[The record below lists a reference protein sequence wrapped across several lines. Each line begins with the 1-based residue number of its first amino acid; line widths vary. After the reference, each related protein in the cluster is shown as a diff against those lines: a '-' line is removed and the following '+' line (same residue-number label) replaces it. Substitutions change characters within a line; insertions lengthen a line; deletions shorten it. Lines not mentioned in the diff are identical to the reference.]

1 MAAFNTLDNLAD
13 QHPAGAVVLV
23 RADLN
28 VPLDDS
34 GAVRDATRLERLL
47 PTLKALADGG
57 YRIGVLSHFG
67 RPKGQR
73 VAEMSLAPVANALG
87 GLQGTDVR
95 FAEDCIGTAAAE
107 VLQAL
112 PEGGICVLENTRFH
126 AGEESDDADFATAL
140 AAPAD
145 AYVNDAFSAAHRAH
159 ASTHGITAHLP
170 TYCGLAM
177 QAELEALDAALG
189 APQRPL
195 VAVVGGAKISTKLD
209 LLGNL
214 SAKVDTL
221 VIGGGMANTF
231 IAAQGHDVGKSLC
244 ENAMLDT
251 ARAIMAEA
259 EKQGCRILLPSDAAI
274 APEFA
279 AGQTPQM
286 VDATAIPADQMI
298 LDAGPK
304 ATKDV
309 CAAFDAAAT
318 LIWNGPLGA
327 FEIEPFDAA
336 TNQAAQHAAQLTK
349 NGKLTS
355 VAGGGDTVAA
365 LNHAKAGEDFTYV
378 STAGGAFLE
387 WLEGKTLPGVAALE
401 KAAN

>member
-1 MAAFNTLDNLAD
+1 MSDFKTLDQLAAD
-13 QHPAGAVVLV
+13 TPRGSIVLI

-28 VPLDDS
+28 VPLDEG

-47 PTLKALADGG
+47 PSLEKLSQHGF
-57 YRIGVLSHFG
+57 RIGILSHFG

-73 VAEMSLAPVANALG
+73 VAAMSLAPVADALAELLG
-87 GLQGTDVR
+87 QTVA
-95 FAEDCIGTAAAE
+95 FADDCIGEVAAN
-107 VLQAL
+107 AL
-112 PEGGICVLENTRFH
+112 AALAEGGICVLENTRFH
-126 AGEESDDADFATAL
+126 AGEEADEADFAKAL
-140 AAPAD
+140 AAPAA

-159 ASTHGITAHLP
+159 ASTHGITKYAP

-177 QAELEALDAALG
+177 QAELDALDAALG
-189 APQRPL
+189 APQRPV

-214 SAKVDTL
+214 SARVDTL

-231 IAAQGHDVGKSLC
+231 LAAQGHSVGTSLC
-244 ENAMLDT
+244 EDAMLDT

-259 EKQGCRILLPSDAAI
+259 DKQGCTILLPQDAAI
-274 APEFA
+274 AHAFA
-279 AGQTPQM
+279 AGQEAEIVSANGVP
-286 VDATAIPADQMI
+286 DDKMI
-298 LDAGPK
+298 LDAGPD
-304 ATKDV
+304 AVRDI
-309 CAAFDAAAT
+309 CAAFDGAAT

-336 TNQAAQHAAQLTK
+336 TNQAAQHAAALTQK
-349 NGKLTS
+349 GQLTS

-365 LNHAKAGEDFTYV
+365 LNHAGAGENFSYV

-387 WLEGKTLPGVAALE
+387 WLEGKTLPGVAALR
-401 KAAN
+401 

>member
-1 MAAFNTLDNLAD
+1 MSDFKTLDQLAAD
-13 QHPAGAVVLV
+13 RPRGSIVLI

-28 VPLDDS
+28 VPLDEG

-47 PTLKALADGG
+47 PSLEKLSQHGF
-57 YRIGVLSHFG
+57 RIGILSHFG

-73 VAEMSLAPVANALG
+73 VAAMSLAPVADALAELLG
-87 GLQGTDVR
+87 QTVA
-95 FAEDCIGTAAAE
+95 FADDCIGEVAAN
-107 VLQAL
+107 AL
-112 PEGGICVLENTRFH
+112 AALAEGGICVLENTRFH
-126 AGEESDDADFATAL
+126 AGEEADEADFAKAL
-140 AAPAD
+140 AAPAA

-159 ASTHGITAHLP
+159 GSTHGITKYAP

-177 QAELEALDAALG
+177 QAELDALDAALG
-189 APQRPL
+189 APQRPV

-214 SAKVDTL
+214 SARVDTL

-231 IAAQGHDVGKSLC
+231 LAAQGHSVGTSLC
-244 ENAMLDT
+244 EDAMLDT

-259 EKQGCRILLPSDAAI
+259 DKQGCTILLPQDAAI
-274 APEFA
+274 APAFA
-279 AGQTPQM
+279 AGQEVEIVSANGVP
-286 VDATAIPADQMI
+286 DDKMI
-298 LDAGPK
+298 LDAGPD
-304 ATKDV
+304 AVRDI
-309 CAAFDAAAT
+309 CAAFDGAAT

-336 TNQAAQHAAQLTK
+336 TNQAAQHAAALTQK
-349 NGKLTS
+349 GQLTS

-365 LNHAKAGEDFTYV
+365 LNHAGAGENFSYV

-387 WLEGKTLPGVAALE
+387 WLEGKTLPGVAALR
-401 KAAN
+401 

>member
-1 MAAFNTLDNLAD
+1 MTAFKTLVDLAAEAAD
-13 QHPAGAVVLV
+13 GAVVLV

-28 VPLDDS
+28 VPLDEA
-34 GAVRDATRLERLL
+34 GTVRDATRLERLL
-47 PTLKALADGG
+47 PTLEKLSGDGF
-57 YRIGVLSHFG
+57 RIGILSHFG

-73 VAEMSLAPVANALG
+73 VAEMSLAPVAQALA
-87 GLQGTDVR
+87 GLIGREVA
-95 FAEDCIGTAAAE
+95 FAEDCIGDAAAE
-107 VLQAL
+107 ALAAL
-112 PEGGICVLENTRFH
+112 PAGGICVLENTRYH
-126 AGEESDDADFATAL
+126 AGEEADEAGFAAAL
-140 AAPAD
+140 AAPAA

-159 ASTHGITAHLP
+159 ASTHGITEHLP

-177 QAELEALDAALG
+177 QAELDALDAALG
-189 APQRPL
+189 TPQRPL
-195 VAVVGGAKISTKLD
+195 AAVVGGAKISTKLD

-214 SAKVDTL
+214 SAKVDVL

-231 IAAQGHDVGKSLC
+231 LAAQGHSVGKSLC
-244 ENAMLDT
+244 EDAMLDT

-259 EKQGCRILLPSDAAI
+259 EKQGCRILLPSDAQV

-279 AGQTPQM
+279 AGQTPETVSAEAVPDGM
-286 VDATAIPADQMI
+286 MI
-298 LDAGPK
+298 LDAGPA
-304 ATKDV
+304 ATDDI

-336 TNQAAQHAAQLTK
+336 TNAAARHAAALTAA
-349 NGKLTS
+349 GKLTS

-365 LNHAKAGEDFTYV
+365 LNHAGAADTFTYV

-387 WLEGKTLPGVAALE
+387 WLEGKTLPGVAALQQT
-401 KAAN
+401 

>member
-1 MAAFNTLDNLAD
+1 MSDFKTLDQLAAD
-13 QHPAGAVVLV
+13 RPRGSIVLI

-28 VPLDDS
+28 VPLDEG

-47 PTLKALADGG
+47 PSLEKLSQHGF
-57 YRIGVLSHFG
+57 RIGILSHFG

-73 VAEMSLAPVANALG
+73 VAAMSLAPVADALAELLG
-87 GLQGTDVR
+87 QTVA
-95 FAEDCIGTAAAE
+95 FADDCIGEVAAN
-107 VLQAL
+107 AL
-112 PEGGICVLENTRFH
+112 AALAEGGICVLENTRFH
-126 AGEESDDADFATAL
+126 AGEEADEADFAKAL
-140 AAPAD
+140 AAPAA

-159 ASTHGITAHLP
+159 ASTHGITKYAP

-177 QAELEALDAALG
+177 QAELDALDAALG
-189 APQRPL
+189 APQRPV

-214 SAKVDTL
+214 SARVDTL

-231 IAAQGHDVGKSLC
+231 LAAQGHSVGTSLC
-244 ENAMLDT
+244 EDAMLDT

-259 EKQGCRILLPSDAAI
+259 DKQGCTILLPQDAAI
-274 APEFA
+274 APAFA
-279 AGQTPQM
+279 AGQEAEIVSANGVP
-286 VDATAIPADQMI
+286 DDKMI
-298 LDAGPK
+298 LDAGPD
-304 ATKDV
+304 AVRDI
-309 CAAFDAAAT
+309 CAAFDGAAT

-336 TNQAAQHAAQLTK
+336 TNQAAQHAAALTQK
-349 NGKLTS
+349 GQLTS

-365 LNHAKAGEDFTYV
+365 LNHAGAGENFSYV

-387 WLEGKTLPGVAALE
+387 WLEGKTLPGVAALR
-401 KAAN
+401 

>member
-1 MAAFNTLDNLAD
+1 MTAFKTLAD
-13 QHPAGAVVLV
+13 LAAEAADGAVVLV

-28 VPLDDS
+28 VPLDEA
-34 GAVRDATRLERLL
+34 GKVRDATRLERLL
-47 PTLKALADGG
+47 PTLEKLSGDGF
-57 YRIGVLSHFG
+57 RIGILSHFG

-73 VAEMSLAPVANALG
+73 VAEMSLAPVAQALA
-87 GLQGTDVR
+87 GLIGREVA
-95 FAEDCIGTAAAE
+95 FAEDCIGDAAAAA
-107 VLQAL
+107 LAAL
-112 PEGGICVLENTRFH
+112 PADGICVLENTRYH
-126 AGEESDDADFATAL
+126 AGEEADEAGFAAAL
-140 AAPAD
+140 AAPAA

-159 ASTHGITAHLP
+159 ASTHGITEHLP

-177 QAELEALDAALG
+177 QAELDALDAALG
-189 APQRPL
+189 TPQRPL
-195 VAVVGGAKISTKLD
+195 AAVVGGAKISTKLD

-214 SAKVDTL
+214 SAKVDVL

-231 IAAQGHDVGKSLC
+231 LAAQGHSVGKSLC
-244 ENAMLDT
+244 EDAMLDT

-259 EKQGCRILLPSDAAI
+259 EKQGCRILLPSDAQV

-279 AGQTPQM
+279 AGQTPDTVSAEAVPDEM
-286 VDATAIPADQMI
+286 MI
-298 LDAGPK
+298 LDAGPA
-304 ATKDV
+304 ATDDI

-336 TNQAAQHAAQLTK
+336 TNAAARHAAALTAA
-349 NGKLTS
+349 GKLTS

-365 LNHAKAGEDFTYV
+365 LNHAGAADTFTYV

-387 WLEGKTLPGVAALE
+387 WLEGKTLPGVAALQQI
-401 KAAN
+401 

>member
-1 MAAFNTLDNLAD
+1 MSDFKTLDQLAAD
-13 QHPAGAVVLV
+13 TPRGSIVLI

-28 VPLDDS
+28 VPLDEG

-47 PTLKALADGG
+47 PSLEKLSQHGF
-57 YRIGVLSHFG
+57 RIGILSHFG

-73 VAEMSLAPVANALG
+73 VAAMSLAPVADALAELLG
-87 GLQGTDVR
+87 QTVA
-95 FAEDCIGTAAAE
+95 FADDCIGEVAAN
-107 VLQAL
+107 AL
-112 PEGGICVLENTRFH
+112 AALAEGGICVLENTRFH
-126 AGEESDDADFATAL
+126 AGEEADEAGFAKAL
-140 AAPAD
+140 AAPAA

-159 ASTHGITAHLP
+159 GSTHGITKYAP

-177 QAELEALDAALG
+177 QAELDALDAALG
-189 APQRPL
+189 APQRPV

-214 SAKVDTL
+214 SARVDTL

-231 IAAQGHDVGKSLC
+231 LAAQGHSVGTSLC
-244 ENAMLDT
+244 EDAMLDT

-259 EKQGCRILLPSDAAI
+259 DKQGCTILLPQDAAI
-274 APEFA
+274 APAFA
-279 AGQTPQM
+279 AGQEAEIVSANGVP
-286 VDATAIPADQMI
+286 DDKMI
-298 LDAGPK
+298 LDAGPD
-304 ATKDV
+304 AVRDI
-309 CAAFDAAAT
+309 CAAFDGAAT

-336 TNQAAQHAAQLTK
+336 TNQAAQHAAALTQK
-349 NGKLTS
+349 GQLTS

-365 LNHAKAGEDFTYV
+365 LNHAGAGENFSYV

-387 WLEGKTLPGVAALE
+387 WLEGKTLPGVAALR
-401 KAAN
+401 

>member
-1 MAAFNTLDNLAD
+1 MSDFKTLDQLAAD
-13 QHPAGAVVLV
+13 TPRGSIVLI

-28 VPLDDS
+28 VPLDEG

-47 PTLKALADGG
+47 PSLEKLSQHGF
-57 YRIGVLSHFG
+57 RIGILSHFG

-73 VAEMSLAPVANALG
+73 VAAMSLAPVADALAELLG
-87 GLQGTDVR
+87 QTVA
-95 FAEDCIGTAAAE
+95 FADDCIGEVAAN
-107 VLQAL
+107 AL
-112 PEGGICVLENTRFH
+112 AALAEGGICVLENTRFH
-126 AGEESDDADFATAL
+126 AGEEADEADFAKAL
-140 AAPAD
+140 AAPAA

-159 ASTHGITAHLP
+159 GSTHGITKYAP

-177 QAELEALDAALG
+177 QAELDALDAALG
-189 APQRPL
+189 APQRPV

-214 SAKVDTL
+214 SARVDTL

-231 IAAQGHDVGKSLC
+231 LAAQGHSVGTSLC
-244 ENAMLDT
+244 EDAMLDT

-259 EKQGCRILLPSDAAI
+259 DKQGCTILLPQDAAI
-274 APEFA
+274 APVFA
-279 AGQTPQM
+279 AGQEAEIVSANGVP
-286 VDATAIPADQMI
+286 DDKMI
-298 LDAGPK
+298 LDAGPD
-304 ATKDV
+304 AVRDI
-309 CAAFDAAAT
+309 CAAFDGAAT

-336 TNQAAQHAAQLTK
+336 TNQAAQHAAALTQK
-349 NGKLTS
+349 GQLTS

-365 LNHAKAGEDFTYV
+365 LNHAGAGENFSYV

-387 WLEGKTLPGVAALE
+387 WLEGKTLPGVAALR
-401 KAAN
+401 

>member
-1 MAAFNTLDNLAD
+1 MSDFKTLDQLAAD
-13 QHPAGAVVLV
+13 TPRGSIVLI

-28 VPLDDS
+28 VPLDEG

-47 PTLKALADGG
+47 PSLEKLSQHGF
-57 YRIGVLSHFG
+57 RIGILSHFG

-73 VAEMSLAPVANALG
+73 VAAMSLAPVADALAELLG
-87 GLQGTDVR
+87 QTVA
-95 FAEDCIGTAAAE
+95 FADDCIGEVAAN
-107 VLQAL
+107 AL
-112 PEGGICVLENTRFH
+112 AALAEGGICVLENTRFH
-126 AGEESDDADFATAL
+126 AGEEADEADFAKAL
-140 AAPAD
+140 AAPAA

-159 ASTHGITAHLP
+159 GSTHGITKYAP

-177 QAELEALDAALG
+177 QAELDALDAALG
-189 APQRPL
+189 APQRPV

-214 SAKVDTL
+214 SARVDTL

-231 IAAQGHDVGKSLC
+231 LAAQGHSVGTSLC
-244 ENAMLDT
+244 EDAMLDT

-259 EKQGCRILLPSDAAI
+259 DKQGCTILLPQDAAI
-274 APEFA
+274 GPAFA
-279 AGQTPQM
+279 AGQEAEIVSANGVP
-286 VDATAIPADQMI
+286 DDKMI
-298 LDAGPK
+298 LDAGPD
-304 ATKDV
+304 AVRDI
-309 CAAFDAAAT
+309 CAAFDGAAT

-336 TNQAAQHAAQLTK
+336 TNQAAQHAAALTQK
-349 NGKLTS
+349 GQLTS

-365 LNHAKAGEDFTYV
+365 LNHAGAGENFSYV

-387 WLEGKTLPGVAALE
+387 WLEGKTLPGVAALR
-401 KAAN
+401 

>member
-1 MAAFNTLDNLAD
+1 MSAFKTLDDLAQD
-13 QHPAGAVVLV
+13 QPRGAVILL

-47 PTLKALADGG
+47 PSLQKLSDGG

-73 VAEMSLAPVANALG
+73 VAEMSLAPVATALG
-87 GLQGTDVR
+87 ALLGKNVT
-95 FAEDCIGTAAAE
+95 FAEDCIGAAAAE
-107 VLQAL
+107 AL
-112 PEGGICVLENTRFH
+112 AALDEGGICVLENTRFH
-126 AGEESDDADFATAL
+126 AGEEADDGDFAAAL

-145 AYVNDAFSAAHRAH
+145 AYINDAFSAAHRAH
-159 ASTHGITAHLP
+159 ASTHAITKALP

-177 QAELEALDAALG
+177 QAELDALNGAL
-189 APQRPL
+189 ATPERPV

-231 IAAQGHDVGKSLC
+231 LAAQGKAIGTSLC
-244 ENAMLDT
+244 EDAMLDT

-259 EKQGCRILLPSDAAI
+259 EKQGCHILLPRDAAI
-274 APEFA
+274 APAFA
-279 AGQTPQM
+279 AGQTPDI
-286 VDATAIPADQMI
+286 VSADNVPDDRMI
-298 LDAGPK
+298 LDAGPE
-304 ATKDV
+304 AVDDI
-309 CAAFDAAAT
+309 CAAFDSAAT

-327 FEIEPFDAA
+327 FEIAPFDAA
-336 TNQAAQHAAQLTK
+336 TNKAAQHAASLTK
-349 NGKLTS
+349 AGKLTS

-365 LNHAKAGEDFTYV
+365 LNHADAAENFSYV

-387 WLEGKTLPGVAALE
+387 WLEGKTLPGVAALQD
-401 KAAN
+401 

>member
-1 MAAFNTLDNLAD
+1 MSDFKTLDQLAAD
-13 QHPAGAVVLV
+13 TPRGSIVLI

-28 VPLDDS
+28 VPLDEG

-47 PTLKALADGG
+47 PSLEKLSQHGF
-57 YRIGVLSHFG
+57 RIGILSHFG

-73 VAEMSLAPVANALG
+73 VAAMSLAPVADALAELLG
-87 GLQGTDVR
+87 QSVA
-95 FAEDCIGTAAAE
+95 FADDCIGEVAAN
-107 VLQAL
+107 AL
-112 PEGGICVLENTRFH
+112 AALAEGGICVLENTRFH
-126 AGEESDDADFATAL
+126 AGEEADEADFAKAL
-140 AAPAD
+140 AAPAA

-159 ASTHGITAHLP
+159 ASTHGITKYAP

-177 QAELEALDAALG
+177 QAELDALDAALG
-189 APQRPL
+189 APQRPV

-214 SAKVDTL
+214 SARVDTL

-231 IAAQGHDVGKSLC
+231 LAAQGHSVGTSLC
-244 ENAMLDT
+244 EDAMLDT

-259 EKQGCRILLPSDAAI
+259 DKQGCTILLPQDAAI
-274 APEFA
+274 APAFA
-279 AGQTPQM
+279 AGQEAEIVSANGVP
-286 VDATAIPADQMI
+286 DDKMI
-298 LDAGPK
+298 LDAGPD
-304 ATKDV
+304 AVRDI
-309 CAAFDAAAT
+309 CAAFDGAAT

-336 TNQAAQHAAQLTK
+336 TNQAAQHAAALTQK
-349 NGKLTS
+349 GQLTS

-365 LNHAKAGEDFTYV
+365 LNHAGAGENFSYV

-387 WLEGKTLPGVAALE
+387 WLEGKTLPGVAALR
-401 KAAN
+401 